1 MLALPLLCQ
10 WNQDTGMHQETK
22 SLTLKFG
29 CVFQYNGKKTLRV
42 VPTSLVPNQLRFSC
56 ILFIVCIGGS
66 YLFLPFR
73 LNIKN
78 PAQQQKLD
86 YLRRAL
92 VSTPLINWRK
102 GSKRVGFMRRWL
114 CRTSAI
120 TADTSWGEC
129 LPGCR
134 GVYGSVMSQR
144 EIINIQI
151 LQTDLHT
158 FP

>member
-1 MLALPLLCQ
+1 MLALPCFVSEIKILACIRKPSHWLPNMAVFFIKNRESWSGQSATQLAEIFLYFIHLLY
-10 WNQDTGMHQETK
+10 WWK
-22 SLTLKFG
+22 LLVLTLLT
-29 CVFQYNGKKTLRV
+29 NLI
-42 VPTSLVPNQLRFSC
+42 S
-56 ILFIVCIGGS
+56 
-66 YLFLPFR
+66 
-73 LNIKN
+73 IK

-114 CRTSAI
+114 CKTSAI

-134 GVYGSVMSQR
+134 GVYGSVRSQR

-151 LQTDLHT
+151 LQTDLHR

>member
-1 MLALPLLCQ
+1 MKSRYWHSSGNQFIDSQIWPCFSVQWKNKPASWSGQSGTQQIEIFLYFIYRLYWWKLLV
-10 WNQDTGMHQETK
+10 
-22 SLTLKFG
+22 LTLLTKY
-29 CVFQYNGKKTLRV
+29 Q
-42 VPTSLVPNQLRFSC
+42 LV
-56 ILFIVCIGGS
+56 
-66 YLFLPFR
+66 
-73 LNIKN
+73 K
-78 PAQQQKLD
+78 PAQKQKLD
-86 YLRRAL
+86 HLRRAL